1 VLTNGYSIVG
11 SGGFGSGGGTS
22 LSSPLWMGMWA
33 RVQGAAGH
41 NLGFAAPLLH
51 RVGANAAT
59 CARDFYDVTIGG
71 NGIHVAT
78 PGWDYTTG
86 WALPTSTA

>member
-1 VLTNGYSIVG
+1 
-11 SGGFGSGGGTS
+11 
-22 LSSPLWMGMWA
+22 MGMWA

-41 NLGFAAPLLH
+41 NLGFAAPLLYQA
-51 RVGANAAT
+51 GKNAT
-59 CARDFYDVTIGG
+59 TGARDFFDITVGG

-86 WALPTSTA
+86 WGTPNVGSLIADVAHRR